1 MNVHPLGGLLGS
13 AAGTH
18 RAQRAGETDRAQQ
31 DAVHAQRQA
40 TAQTKA
46 EAAAGIGS
54 TDAEDQAPQER
65 DADGRRPWEAPPAP
79 PDQSPATPHDP
90 DPPRPRDVHGE
101 RGQWLDL
108 SG

>member
-1 MNVHPLGGLLGS
+1 MNVHSLGGLIGS

-18 RAQRAGETDRAQQ
+18 RAQRTGDTDRAQQ

-40 TAQTKA
+40 TSQTKA

-65 DADGRRPWEAPPAP
+65 DADGRRPWEAPPSGQPQEPAAVQDAQP
-79 PDQSPATPHDP
+79 PG
-90 DPPRPRDVHGE
+90 PRDAHGE
-101 RGQWLDL
+101 RGQLLDL